1 MLEELVD
8 DEIIHLASVP
18 KFSGEILFLIGDYV
32 MGRGKPIQILKNPG
46 QHGLPEDLIETYS
59 EKVGNFFENYVHTE
73 EDDLNILSQVFLNP
87 EDFDILKLLRNRDYI
102 NHCLRTFERKIWG
115 TRY

>member
-87 EDFDILKLLRNRDYI
+87 EDFDILKLLRNRL
-102 NHCLRTFERKIWG
+102 H
-115 TRY
+115 